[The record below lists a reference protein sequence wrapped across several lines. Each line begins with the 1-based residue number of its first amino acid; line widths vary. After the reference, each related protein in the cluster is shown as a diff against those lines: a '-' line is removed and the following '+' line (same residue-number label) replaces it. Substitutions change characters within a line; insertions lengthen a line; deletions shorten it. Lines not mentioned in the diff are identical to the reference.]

1 MIIETI
7 SVGRISEKDSGLHIA
22 EIGLV
27 FQAKNRYT
35 NRVNPGH
42 QPASLN
48 SKKGS
53 AERMKIERFSLL
65 KRAVSWLL
73 VLLFLT
79 ASLAAR
85 AQNQTVVAWGDN
97 RYGQATVPGSAS
109 NTIAISAGSSHNLA
123 LRADGTVIA
132 WGRNNYNQTN
142 VPAGLSNVVAIAASG
157 KHNLALQA
165 EGRVVAWGSNLSGQ
179 TNVPDTLS
187 EVVAIATRG
196 DHCLAARLD
205 GRVAGWGLPYAGST
219 NML

>member
-79 ASLAAR
+79 ASLAAPTLLGSAHPGEDLTR
-85 AQNQTVVAWGDN
+85 NTVAWDE
-97 RYGQATVPGSAS
+97 RFRMDVWYIDHWSLVLDFKILLKTA
-109 NTIAISAGSSHNLA
+109 H
-123 LRADGTVIA
+123 
-132 WGRNNYNQTN
+132 
-142 VPAGLSNVVAIAASG
+142 
-157 KHNLALQA
+157 
-165 EGRVVAWGSNLSGQ
+165 RVVARSGG
-179 TNVPDTLS
+179 NGHHAL
-187 EVVAIATRG
+187 
-196 DHCLAARLD
+196 H
-205 GRVAGWGLPYAGST
+205 
-219 NML
+219 